1 MFLVLH
7 YKDNG
12 FPVTLLFS
20 LTFFKK
26 KDIALSRLSIS
37 SITNTSKP
45 RLLSLSWMYDCIF
58 VGSEAIYKSV
68 KMILLSVKNDWFLD
82 LEHGIDWFDYWRKN
96 PNMLKMEMDIKS
108 HILSVDGVVKID
120 KYEVSLDENTR
131 KCIVEI
137 DYTDIHGEQRNVT
150 NNG

>member
-1 MFLVLH
+1 MRVRKVDKNHDWVF
-7 YKDNG
+7 G
-12 FPVTLLFS
+12 RG
-20 LTFFKK
+20 
-26 KDIALSRLSIS
+26 LSD
-37 SITNTSKP
+37 
-45 RLLSLSWMYDCIF
+45 YAA
-58 VGSEAIYKSV
+58 GSEAIYQSV

>member
-1 MFLVLH
+1 MRVRKVD
-7 YKDNG
+7 KDHDWVFG
-12 FPVTLLFS
+12 RG
-20 LTFFKK
+20 
-26 KDIALSRLSIS
+26 LSD
-37 SITNTSKP
+37 
-45 RLLSLSWMYDCIF
+45 YA
-58 VGSEAIYKSV
+58 VGSEAIYQSV

-108 HILSVDGVVKID
+108 HILSVEGVVKID